1 MEALDRILE
10 KATDPTSGILHG
22 TVFIAVDRSA
32 KIPGE
37 TIYARASGVDSVAT
51 GAEASPKPL
60 QLNSLYWV
68 ASMTKLVTAV
78 AAAQLIERKILDLDM
93 DVRKYVKELEGV
105 SGKNSAHFLREYGIS
120 ALFRP
125 KSTLLAGSG
134 ADGAEQEGY
143 THPLLFQPGTSWG
156 YGAGLDWAGVLG
168 LLKIERVTGV
178 RLSTYIEDNIFSR
191 LDASCTS
198 FLHPNQQP
206 QDKTPPPL
214 LEMAYRTTP
223 SPSNRNSKATNSS
236 FTTPNPVLKPIPFLQ
251 AGPIILTY
259 PLSHDL
265 GGIGLFSTPAD
276 FASLL
281 ASLLR
286 DGDRL
291 FARGKDSTDLL
302 LAPQLFSEYPKAG
315 IALPAGLGRQMK
327 RIFGVG
333 VDARY
338 STVKQPV
345 EQPEWIDRKSGIAA
359 ALFTQLMPPSD
370 EKVTGLLISL
380 EEALYAAVG
389 NREGSMDQ
397 TVDRGFPHRC
407 LFTIILYPPR
417 ITTGSIST
425 GNQVAAELG

>member
-37 TIYARASGVDSVAT
+37 TIYARASGVDSVGT

-78 AAAQLIERKILDLDM
+78 AAVQLVERRILDLDM

-120 ALFRP
+120 ALFP
-125 KSTLLAGSG
+125 
-134 ADGAEQEGY
+134 DGAEQEGY

-198 FLHPNQQP
+198 FLHPDQQP
-206 QDKTPPPL
+206 QEKTPPPL
-214 LEMAYRTTP
+214 LGMAYRTTP
-223 SPSNRNSKATNSS
+223 KPRNRNSKATNSS
-236 FTTPNPVLKPIPFLQ
+236 FTTYNPVLKPMPSLQ

-291 FARGKDSTDLL
+291 FSRGKDSTDLL
-302 LAPQLFSEYPKAG
+302 LAPQLFSEYAKAG
-315 IALPAGLGRQMK
+315 KALPAGLGRQMK
-327 RIFGVG
+327 RVFGVG
-333 VDARY
+333 VNARS

-345 EQPEWIDRKSGIAA
+345 EQREWIDRESGIAA

-389 NREGSMDQ
+389 NKEGSVNQ
-397 TVDRGFPHRC
+397 TPDRGFQHRC
-407 LFTIILYPPR
+407 LFTMILYPPR
-417 ITTGSIST
+417 ITTGNIST
-425 GNQVAAELG
+425 GNQAAAELG